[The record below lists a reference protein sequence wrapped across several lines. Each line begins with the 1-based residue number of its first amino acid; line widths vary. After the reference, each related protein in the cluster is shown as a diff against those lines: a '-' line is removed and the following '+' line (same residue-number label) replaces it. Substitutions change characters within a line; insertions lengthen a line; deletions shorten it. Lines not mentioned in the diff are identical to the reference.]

1 MEFKIKNT
9 PRFLSIIKQKIA
21 IMEKNSK
28 PPRLRNLTNKLIFL
42 KIPTKMNKL
51 NNQSSKLIAYS
62 NKVDAQLSVSLLRQ
76 NGVFKF
82 IFNTFYSKAY
92 GD

>member
-1 MEFKIKNT
+1 
-9 PRFLSIIKQKIA
+9 
-21 IMEKNSK
+21 
-28 PPRLRNLTNKLIFL
+28 
-42 KIPTKMNKL
+42 MNKL